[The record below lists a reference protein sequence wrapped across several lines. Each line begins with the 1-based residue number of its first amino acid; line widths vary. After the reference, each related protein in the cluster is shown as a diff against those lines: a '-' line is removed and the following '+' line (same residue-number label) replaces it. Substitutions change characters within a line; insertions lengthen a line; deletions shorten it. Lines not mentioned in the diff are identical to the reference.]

1 MNFWK
6 LVDIGLSSCSPV
18 VLILRVK
25 IGAFWGC
32 DVTPLMEQ
40 WGEFYP
46 IIVDDFESYTD
57 DSDAGK
63 TIFHTWL
70 DGGGYKK
77 PAPGYPGNGT
87 GALVGYWQPPHAE
100 VDIVHG
106 GYQALPLSYDNDGT
120 LFDGTDGEITGL
132 ALYSEAQRVWEVPQD
147 WTVKGVEL
155 LTLWFYGGPG
165 NAVEP
170 FYVALEDSAGNRK
183 EVEHPNPAAVT
194 IERWEQWAIPLV
206 DFAGVD
212 MRTVKMM
219 GIGVGDPTS
228 NQPSGTGL
236 VRVDDIELH
245 LP

>member
-1 MNFWK
+1 MGIETASRTSTFEV
-6 LVDIGLSSCSPV
+6 LLLCLQASDDISRTIHIPV
-18 VLILRVK
+18 HRY
-25 IGAFWGC
+25 FR
-32 DVTPLMEQ
+32 
-40 WGEFYP
+40 
-46 IIVDDFESYTD
+46 
-57 DSDAGK
+57 DSQGR
-63 TIFHTWL
+63 F
-70 DGGGYKK
+70 
-77 PAPGYPGNGT
+77 
-87 GALVGYWQPPHAE
+87 GYWQPPHAE